1 MGVMI
6 EDAQLADALSDW
18 VDRAPQT
25 VAYEVILTPDGR
37 GLEWIELTDQGEIRY
52 HKEPKVG
59 FLKRLFVKI
68 LGWLPIEGML

>member
-6 EDAQLADALSDW
+6 EDPRLADALSDW

-25 VAYEVILTPDGR
+25 VAYEVVLTPDGR

-59 FLKRLFVKI
+59 FFKRLLVKI
-68 LGWLPIEGML
+68 LGWLPIDPML